1 MTYLCQMGKLSNFN
15 SWSFC
20 TDNFMVPTCNA
31 RPSICIDP
39 MFAVNITVCGKKKL
53 ISNLSLSA
61 SRSCLENVLT
71 ANQLK
76 KFYAIIGLRQT
87 ICPERWII
95 CLVFLR
101 CLIQSLLSATSSQVV
116 LFCLCSVVITGCT
129 DGIGKAYTNEVI
141 MLKSET

>member
-1 MTYLCQMGKLSNFN
+1 
-15 SWSFC
+15 
-20 TDNFMVPTCNA
+20 
-31 RPSICIDP
+31 
-39 MFAVNITVCGKKKL
+39 MFAVNITVCGKKL

-61 SRSCLENVLT
+61 SRSCLEDVLT

-76 KFYAIIGLRQT
+76 KFYAIIGLGQGGELSVWFS
-87 ICPERWII
+87 I
-95 CLVFLR
+95 R